1 MHHARKHASTTIGRA
16 TLRRLATVLLL
27 LPTVA
32 VLGAQAGP
40 AAASEVCAGEHLDP
54 PADQHQPSF
63 TYTAPAGYLIS
74 GWCVKAGTVRGV
86 PRRVTGAT
94 GPPSVTI
101 EHSSG
106 KDVSHYSVVLVKVA
120 EKPLTTSVT
129 ASGTLARTY
138 PWSIEKKAD
147 ATTRTVDAN
156 GKATFTY
163 TVTARAGAMTES
175 GWAMSG
181 SATVNNPN
189 AYAGIT
195 ADVAVATDLGGGS
208 SCTVT
213 GGEDVVVPASGQV
226 TLPYTCSF
234 SSAPAASGTVT
245 STVTWDPEGPDASA
259 SASGSTAVS
268 FTVASETNKTV
279 EVVDDK
285 TVPGQRIVLD
295 PALTWAAGL
304 VKTYTYS
311 LAVAGGAAGA
321 CATHT
326 NIATIDQPV
335 GTDPSASATVQACT
349 PALPPVV
356 VPPVVVPPTEVPEVL
371 PEQAFG
377 KAVGSV
383 KASCQGTVKAKLAN
397 RSGETVTYKLRVGSK
412 VHKITVKSQSQKKFV
427 TKGQALAKV
436 TLKVGSAK
444 LDQLRIPSLCQA
456 PEVLPDT
463 GLRARPPEGG
473 LRSSGGPCGRP
484 TPPPSREASR
494 RRRAP
499 TSPSAPVLRRR
510 STPRPATSAPASP
523 VWSAHPGGWSTPV
536 DRVEVRSRPL
546 AGRPPLRPS
555 PAEGLA
561 EAQCGLVKGL
571 PISGVGTGSTQG
583 NGARHALQG
592 TRGATRPPGRVALR
606 T

>member
-1 MHHARKHASTTIGRA
+1 MHQARKHASTTTGRG

-54 PADQHQPSF
+54 PTNTSPSF

-74 GWCVKAGTVRGV
+74 SWCVKAGTVAEYHDV
-86 PRRVTGAT
+86 SGA
-94 GPPSVTI
+94 PVASVVI

-106 KDVSHYSVVLVKVA
+106 KDVSHYSVVLVKMA

-129 ASGTLARTY
+129 GNGTLARTY
-138 PWSIEKKAD
+138 PWSIAKVAD
-147 ATTRTVDAN
+147 ATTRTVDAS

-163 TVTARAGAMTES
+163 TVTARAGAMSES

-213 GGEDVVVPASGQV
+213 GGQDVVVPASGHV

-245 STVTWDPEGPDASA
+245 STVTWDPEGAAASA
-259 SASGSTAVS
+259 SATGSTSVS

-279 EVVDDK
+279 AVVDDK

-295 PALTWAAGL
+295 PALTWSAGL

-349 PALPPVV
+349 PVVPPVVVPPVV

-377 KAVGSV
+377 KAVGSI
-383 KASCQGTVKAKLAN
+383 KASCQGTVRAKLAN
-397 RSGETVTYKLRVGSK
+397 RSGASVVYKLRVGSK
-412 VHKITVKSQSQKKFV
+412 VHRITVKSQSQKKFV
-427 TKGQALAKV
+427 TTGRALATV
-436 TLKVGSAK
+436 TLKVGSTR
-444 LDQLRIPSLCQA
+444 LDKLRIPALCEA

-463 GLRARPPEGG
+463 GLRA
-473 LRSSGGPCGRP
+473 
-484 TPPPSREASR
+484 
-494 RRRAP
+494 
-499 TSPSAPVLRRR
+499 TS
-510 STPRPATSAPASP
+510 
-523 VWSAHPGGWSTPV
+523 
-536 DRVEVRSRPL
+536 
-546 AGRPPLRPS
+546 
-555 PAEGLA
+555 
-561 EAQCGLVKGL
+561 
-571 PISGVGTGSTQG
+571 
-583 NGARHALQG
+583 N
-592 TRGATRPPGRVALR
+592 
-606 T
+606 